1 MRSLPRHV
9 PFPFFFFFF
18 FFLIL
23 LLVVVSVAAGGG
35 EWKLLQHSIGVSAMH
50 MQLLHND
57 RVVVFDRTDFGPSN
71 LSLPDGRCRNDPND
85 KALPV
90 DCTAHSAEYD
100 VVANAFRPLM
110 ILTDTWCSSGSVA
123 PDGTLVQTGGFNDG
137 ERAARTFRPC
147 DDGSCDWVETAQ
159 ALAVRR
165 WYATNQVLPDGRAV
179 VVGGRRQFNYEF
191 YPKPDPSD
199 MSTIALR
206 FLQDTRDDVEDNLYP
221 FVHLS
226 IDGNL
231 FIFANNRAILLD
243 YSKNTVVRTYPK
255 MPSGEPRNYPSS
267 GSSVLLPLKPSPT
280 EAEVLIC
287 GGAPAGSYSQALAVR
302 RWYATNQV
310 LPDGRAVV
318 VGGRRQ
324 FNYEF
329 YPKPDPSDMSTIALR
344 FLQDTRDDVEDN
356 LYPFVHLSIDGN
368 LFIFANNRAILLDYS
383 KNTVVRTYPKM
394 PSGEPRNYPS
404 SGSSVLLPL
413 KPSPTEAEVLICGGA
428 PAGSYSQALQKKRF
442 LRALDSCGRIKITDA
457 APSWSMEAMPVPR
470 VMGDM
475 VLLPDGDVLL
485 INGAAAGTAGWELGH
500 DPILTPV
507 VYRPEGAAGAR
518 FDVQSASTTPRLY
531 HSTAVLLR
539 DGRVLVGG
547 SNPHVKYNF
556 SGVEYPTELSMEAF
570 SPSYL
575 SSENS
580 RLRPQILTP
589 PSPIQLTYGGRFS
602 LQFSV
607 GVVSEGG
614 IRVTMVAPSFATH
627 SFSMNQRLL
636 VLETEGGTSEVVAVA
651 PASDILAP
659 PGYYMV
665 YVVNGEVPSEGIW
678 AHIQ

>member
-1 MRSLPRHV
+1 MSSIPRHV

-18 FFLIL
+18 LLLL
-23 LLVVVSVAAGGG
+23 LLVVVSAAAGGG

-90 DCTAHSAEYD
+90 DCTAHSTEYD

-137 ERAARTFRPC
+137 DRAARTFRPC

-191 YPKPDPSD
+191 YPKSDPSD
-199 MSTIALR
+199 MSAIALR

-255 MPSGEPRNYPSS
+255 MP
-267 GSSVLLPLKPSPT
+267 
-280 EAEVLIC
+280 I
-287 GGAPAGSYSQALAVR
+287 
-302 RWYATNQV
+302 
-310 LPDGRAVV
+310 
-318 VGGRRQ
+318 
-324 FNYEF
+324 
-329 YPKPDPSDMSTIALR
+329 
-344 FLQDTRDDVEDN
+344 
-356 LYPFVHLSIDGN
+356 
-368 LFIFANNRAILLDYS
+368 
-383 KNTVVRTYPKM
+383 
-394 PSGEPRNYPS
+394 GEPRNYPS

-485 INGAAAGTAGWELGH
+485 INGAAAGTAGWELGR
-500 DPILTPV
+500 DPVLTPV
-507 VYRPEGAAGAR
+507 VYRPEAAAGAR
-518 FDVQSASTTPRLY
+518 FDIQSASTTPRLY

-547 SNPHVKYNF
+547 SNPHVNYSF

-570 SPSYL
+570 SPPYL

-636 VLETEGGTSEVVAVA
+636 VLETEGGTSEVAAAA
-651 PASDILAP
+651 PASAILAP

-665 YVVNGEVPSEGIW
+665 YVVNGGVPSEGIW